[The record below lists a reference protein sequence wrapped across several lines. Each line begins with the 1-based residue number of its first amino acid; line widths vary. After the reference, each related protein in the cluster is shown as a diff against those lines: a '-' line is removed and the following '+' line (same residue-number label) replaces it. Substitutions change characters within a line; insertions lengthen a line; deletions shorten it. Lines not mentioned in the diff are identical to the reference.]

1 MSNQKLL
8 TVVELSK
15 KLQCSK
21 STIYRMIN
29 DELIPYY
36 NIRGG
41 YRFDLREVLEALKQK
56 QEIEHGM

>member
-8 TVVELSK
+8 TVVELSE

-56 QEIEHGM
+56 